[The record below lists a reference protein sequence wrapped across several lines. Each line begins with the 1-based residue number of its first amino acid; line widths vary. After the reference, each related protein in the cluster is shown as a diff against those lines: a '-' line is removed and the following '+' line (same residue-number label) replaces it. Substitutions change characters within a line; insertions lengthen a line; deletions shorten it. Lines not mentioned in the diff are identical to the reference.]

1 MSRKRKLCDESATEA
16 ATTKKWYFY
25 TGPLSKDEI
34 SGFDENT
41 LIFGGT
47 AVPRLSETIAK
58 FLGVKLS
65 PINSKRFTDG
75 EVSIQVQKSVRGKDV
90 FIIQSVCR
98 SDSGSVND
106 ALVELL
112 LLISTLRRASAKKI
126 TALIPYYGYA
136 RQDRKMKS
144 RVPISASDVARM
156 ITTMG
161 VDRVVAI
168 DLHCGQIQ
176 GFFPPQVPVDNLDAG
191 PVGAA
196 YFSEKTLVRPVV
208 VSPDAGGVYRAKE
221 FGQTLSR
228 LLREQG
234 IAEADAAVG
243 LAIIIKQRSG
253 ASKIES
259 MDLVGEV
266 KGRDCIICD
275 DMIDTAGTLCKA
287 AQALRDQGARSVFAF
302 ATHGLFSG
310 PAASRIKASV
320 LKEVVVSD
328 TVPLPEACRSV
339 AQIKQITL
347 APLLAETIKRIQT
360 NKSVSK
366 LFHHKTKPAAM

>member
-1 MSRKRKLCDESATEA
+1 MATRKRKLVPKAVA
-16 ATTKKWYFY
+16 GVATTKKWYFY
-25 TGPLSKDEI
+25 TGKLTKEDKQDFEDNALVFS
-34 SGFDENT
+34 
-41 LIFGGT
+41 GT
-47 AVPRLSETIAK
+47 AVPGLSSSIAK
-58 FLGVKLS
+58 FLGIELASLS
-65 PINSKRFTDG
+65 SKRFTDG
-75 EVSIQVQKSVRGKDV
+75 EVSIQVQNSVRGKDV
-90 FIIQSVCR
+90 YLIQSVCR
-98 SDSGSVND
+98 SDNGSVND

-112 LLISTLRRASAKKI
+112 LLISTLRRASARKI

-196 YFSEKTLVRPVV
+196 YFSEKTLVKPVI

-221 FGQTLSR
+221 FGNTLSR
-228 LLREQG
+228 LL
-234 IAEADAAVG
+234 AEKHGVETAVG

-266 KGRDCIICD
+266 NGCDCVICD

-287 AQALRDQGARSVFAF
+287 AQALHDKGARTVYAF

-310 PAASRIKASV
+310 PAAERIKSSV

-328 TVPLPEACRSV
+328 TVPLPDACKLVDR
-339 AQIKQITL
+339 IKQITL

-360 NKSVSK
+360 NKSVSN
-366 LFHHKTKPAAM
+366 LFAHKAKSTAAM